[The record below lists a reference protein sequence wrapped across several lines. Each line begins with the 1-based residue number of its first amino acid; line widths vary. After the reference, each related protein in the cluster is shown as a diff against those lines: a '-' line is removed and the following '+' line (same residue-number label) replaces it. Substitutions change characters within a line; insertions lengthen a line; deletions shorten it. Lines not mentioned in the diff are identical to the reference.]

1 MNCDLTQIKGDNKME
16 TIYFRMEED
25 KSIEKLYS
33 QEGAVEYFINP
44 DVVIVEN
51 GIGQPKVSLS
61 RLIENGEHGSLNK
74 IKIDSTGVP
83 YSNIRFS
90 LLHNDHAS
98 AVNAVGSCTQ
108 YPSFFHKI
116 RVRTDDVKYN
126 IESAFYAAMWM
137 LDK

>member
-1 MNCDLTQIKGDNKME
+1 MVS
-16 TIYFRMEED
+16 F
-25 KSIEKLYS
+25 
-33 QEGAVEYFINP
+33 FINP

-51 GIGQPKVSLS
+51 GIGKPKVNLS
-61 RLIENGEHGSLNK
+61 YLIEKPANDGSIDK
-74 IKIDSTGVP
+74 IKIDSKGIP

-98 AVNAVGSCTQ
+98 PINAVGSATQ

-116 RVRTDDVKYN
+116 RVRMDDIKYN
-126 IESAFYAAMWM
+126 IESAFYAAMWL